1 MTDESKDQLESIAN
15 QSDLII
21 KKLDAITRNVLIN
34 GGDERALLAALSI
47 HLGKTLAIIMTASES
62 DDERI
67 MTTKLLIS
75 NTIEASYQDSLEAAQ
90 KAKAETD
97 AEWGK
102 KND

>member
-1 MTDESKDQLESIAN
+1 MTDESKDQLESIAS

-47 HLGKTLAIIMTASES
+47 HLGKTLAIVMTATES

-67 MTTKLLIS
+67 MVTKLLIS
-75 NTIEASYQDSLEAAQ
+75 NTIESSYQDNLEAAQ

-97 AEWGK
+97 AKWGK